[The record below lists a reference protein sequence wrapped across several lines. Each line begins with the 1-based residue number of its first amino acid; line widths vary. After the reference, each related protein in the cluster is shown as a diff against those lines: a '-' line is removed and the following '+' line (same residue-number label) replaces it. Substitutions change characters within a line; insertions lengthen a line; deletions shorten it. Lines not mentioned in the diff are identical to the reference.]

1 MLDEHPRANITEESL
16 SKLKTVFKENGT
28 VTAGNSSGVNDGSAA
43 MLLMKREE
51 AEKRN
56 LKPLAKIISWA
67 TCGVEPALMGTGPI
81 PASKSALKKA
91 GWKVDDLDLQI
102 LSELS
107 NDASISVPR
116 LSKKID
122 VNSSV
127 VYSRIKRL
135 VKRKLIE
142 RFTIDVNDAELGYEV
157 KALTGI
163 NIDTKQRDNV
173 IEQLFKIDG
182 VREVAEVTGRFD
194 ILVTMYSRSLDQMH
208 KMVSEKIGRVEGIQ
222 SSESFIE
229 MKSRTKAMPYMPS
242 NTGE

>member
-1 MLDEHPRANITEESL
+1 M
-16 SKLKTVFKENGT
+16 V
-28 VTAGNSSGVNDGSAA
+28 
-43 MLLMKREE
+43 
-51 AEKRN
+51 
-56 LKPLAKIISWA
+56 
-67 TCGVEPALMGTGPI
+67 
-81 PASKSALKKA
+81 
-91 GWKVDDLDLQI
+91 KVDDLDLQI

-142 RFTIDVNDAELGYEV
+142 RFTIVINDAELGYEV

-173 IEQLFKIDG
+173 IEQLFNIDG

-194 ILVTMYSRSLDQMH
+194 ILVTIYSKSLDQMH
-208 KMVSEKIGRVEGIQ
+208 KMISERIGRVEGIQ

-242 NTGE
+242 NSGD

>member
-1 MLDEHPRANITEESL
+1 M
-16 SKLKTVFKENGT
+16 
-28 VTAGNSSGVNDGSAA
+28 
-43 MLLMKREE
+43 
-51 AEKRN
+51 
-56 LKPLAKIISWA
+56 
-67 TCGVEPALMGTGPI
+67 
-81 PASKSALKKA
+81 
-91 GWKVDDLDLQI
+91 
-102 LSELS
+102 
-107 NDASISVPR
+107 
-116 LSKKID
+116 
-122 VNSSV
+122 
-127 VYSRIKRL
+127 
-135 VKRKLIE
+135 KRKLIE

-173 IEQLFKIDG
+173 IEQLFNIDG

-242 NTGE
+242 NPGD

>member
-1 MLDEHPRANITEESL
+1 M
-16 SKLKTVFKENGT
+16 
-28 VTAGNSSGVNDGSAA
+28 
-43 MLLMKREE
+43 
-51 AEKRN
+51 
-56 LKPLAKIISWA
+56 
-67 TCGVEPALMGTGPI
+67 
-81 PASKSALKKA
+81 
-91 GWKVDDLDLQI
+91 DLQI

-142 RFTIDVNDAELGYEV
+142 RFTIVVNDAELGYEV

-173 IEQLFKIDG
+173 IEQLFNIDG

-194 ILVTMYSRSLDQMH
+194 ILVTMYARSLDQMH

-242 NTGE
+242 NSGD

>member
-1 MLDEHPRANITEESL
+1 M
-16 SKLKTVFKENGT
+16 
-28 VTAGNSSGVNDGSAA
+28 
-43 MLLMKREE
+43 
-51 AEKRN
+51 
-56 LKPLAKIISWA
+56 
-67 TCGVEPALMGTGPI
+67 
-81 PASKSALKKA
+81 
-91 GWKVDDLDLQI
+91 DDLDLQI

>member
-1 MLDEHPRANITEESL
+1 MT
-16 SKLKTVFKENGT
+16 
-28 VTAGNSSGVNDGSAA
+28 
-43 MLLMKREE
+43 
-51 AEKRN
+51 
-56 LKPLAKIISWA
+56 
-67 TCGVEPALMGTGPI
+67 
-81 PASKSALKKA
+81 
-91 GWKVDDLDLQI
+91 KVDELDLEI

-135 VKRKLIE
+135 VKKKLIQ
-142 RFTIDVNDAELGYEV
+142 RFTIVVNDSELGYEV

-163 NIDTKQRDNV
+163 NMNSKKRDHI
-173 IEQLFKIDG
+173 IEELFKIDG

-194 ILVTMYSRSLDQMH
+194 ILVTMYSKSLDQMH
-208 KMVSEKIGRVEGIQ
+208 KIVSERIGRIEGIQ

-229 MKSRTKAMPYMPS
+229 MKSRTKAMPYMS
-242 NTGE
+242 SKGND